1 MRSPA
6 PPSTLRLAAARTCKV
21 EPRTSRT
28 KARRHHRCDVPL
40 RDAPKHIGWRNAARS
55 VSCCGTFVPAS
66 RFTVWV
72 WSGNRTRDTRFM
84 KPMLYPSELSR
95 GGRTGFEPA
104 ADGFR
109 RCSATELPSSRN
121 TFSRPRAYATAA
133 PRAPDGRA
141 SPYRWK
147 PFERCFALA
156 PRQRHQSCCAIASA
170 RHPCPASGHSACAP
184 HGRFP
189 SQAFHARMLGMRID
203 HANTLVA
210 PFASAQKKTPPDVD
224 PRAFAFLGDRGDR
237 SP

>member
-1 MRSPA
+1 
-6 PPSTLRLAAARTCKV
+6 
-21 EPRTSRT
+21 
-28 KARRHHRCDVPL
+28 
-40 RDAPKHIGWRNAARS
+40 
-55 VSCCGTFVPAS
+55 
-66 RFTVWV
+66 
-72 WSGNRTRDTRFM
+72 
-84 KPMLYPSELSR
+84 MLYPSELSR

-133 PRAPDGRA
+133 PRAPDGRT

-156 PRQRHQSCCAIASA
+156 SRTRHQSCCAIASA
-170 RHPCPASGHSACAP
+170 CRPCPASGHSACAP

-203 HANTLVA
+203 HANTLAA
-210 PFASAQKKTPPDVD
+210 PFANAQKKTPPDMESEGVRV
-224 PRAFAFLGDRGDR
+224 PRRSGRPIPARESVAWNEAVQPCVTATQRAAARIAIFARWHGVGGDVEEAFHRRNAICVVADVGEVAHLTRR
-237 SP
+237 LRVVQVQSRRTVENRACA